1 MNGKAITQV
10 IQGALRRCGIVV
22 PRPGAHLLRHTLA
35 SHLVQQGAS
44 LKAVADVLGHR
55 DLNSASVYA
64 HVDLP
69 HLRELAQ
76 PWPREATR

>member
-1 MNGKAITQV
+1 MKPQAISRV
-10 IQGALRRCGIVV
+10 VERGLRRCAIPV

-44 LKAVADVLGHR
+44 LKEIADVLRHQQV
-55 DLNSASVYA
+55 NSASVYA

-69 HLRELAQ
+69 ALQALAQ
-76 PWPREATR
+76 PWPQEVAL